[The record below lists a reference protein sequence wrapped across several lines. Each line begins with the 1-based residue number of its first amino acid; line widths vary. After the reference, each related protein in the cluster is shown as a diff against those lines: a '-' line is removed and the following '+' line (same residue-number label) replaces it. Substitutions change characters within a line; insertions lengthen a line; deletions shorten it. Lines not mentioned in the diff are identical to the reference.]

1 MGRQDPAS
9 RRVSNLTDS
18 QVERKRA
25 IDRANQ
31 QHCQRRKKARLQ
43 WLEQE
48 VVRLSESLE
57 AAEAKLRQFDGCVC
71 GAASGIRQT
80 AGNLSPASLDLPG
93 MAATN
98 PDTTAV
104 GLPIS
109 AAAEAG
115 TAALPAVA
123 VAHHYRNNTTTT
135 VGGLTRTDVL
145 SELDP
150 PAHTDSIWTVNLREL
165 LDPNHDSELGNIV
178 FDYPMPS
185 TDDDLTPSPIPLVDG
200 SGTGSI
206 PASLTTTVPE
216 WQIVPLHLPPGNDLD
231 RFIFDTTNSGR
242 RLQQQLGGAGELSQA
257 EFPSISSLLNPNLGD
272 DGTKPLTFALATHV
286 VRKSNVRSVTTRIAL
301 MYTLS
306 HLLRWL
312 VCRNKQSYEK
322 LPEFLR
328 PTQLQRTVPHPPW
341 VDIITW
347 PEARDAI
354 IRSERWMNKDFE
366 FSEFRVKTGA
376 DMSVNWP
383 YTDSGAFLDLGD
395 GQNLVL
401 SPIFEN
407 HIRRVENWTLNK
419 TTATEFPFMRAFC
432 KDLEGEP

>member
-1 MGRQDPAS
+1 MGRQDPAA

-48 VVRLSESLE
+48 VVRLSEALE
-57 AAEAKLRQFDGCVC
+57 AAEGKLKQCVC
-71 GAASGIRQT
+71 ERAGAAAVSTDNGNSASITPSGSLTPPTSLYAVPTTHR
-80 AGNLSPASLDLPG
+80 NSLPSVLPDDDVDASHSD
-93 MAATN
+93 A
-98 PDTTAV
+98 
-104 GLPIS
+104 
-109 AAAEAG
+109 
-115 TAALPAVA
+115 
-123 VAHHYRNNTTTT
+123 
-135 VGGLTRTDVL
+135 
-145 SELDP
+145 
-150 PAHTDSIWTVNLREL
+150 IWTVNLREI
-165 LDPNHDSELGNIV
+165 LDPNHNESELGNIA
-178 FDYPMPS
+178 FNFAMPPPDD
-185 TDDDLTPSPIPLVDG
+185 TDMTPSPPTMMMDGGLSFTQTLAPPAIPD
-200 SGTGSI
+200 
-206 PASLTTTVPE
+206 
-216 WQIVPLHLPPGNDLD
+216 WQIVPLHLAPVNDLD

-242 RLQQQLGGAGELSQA
+242 RLQQQTGGAGELTQA

-272 DGTKPLTFALATHV
+272 DGSKPLTFALATHV
-286 VRKSNVRSVTTRIAL
+286 VRKSSIRSVTTRIAL

-312 VCRNKQSYEK
+312 VCRNKSSYEK
-322 LPEFLR
+322 LPEFLK
-328 PTQLQRTVPHPPW
+328 PTHLQRTVPHPPW

-347 PEARDAI
+347 PQARDAI
-354 IRSERWMNKDFE
+354 IRSKSWLTKDFE
-366 FSEFRVKTGA
+366 FAEFRVKTGA

-407 HIRRVENWTLNK
+407 HIRRVENWTLGK
-419 TTATEFPFMRAFC
+419 KTATDYPFMKFFC
-432 KDLEGEP
+432 KEIVEKEQQ

>member
-71 GAASGIRQT
+71 GAASGMRQT
-80 AGNLSPASLDLPG
+80 AGNLSPASMDLPG
-93 MAATN
+93 MAATA
-98 PDTTAV
+98 PSTAV
-104 GLPIS
+104 VALPTSTAIVPAAATGIS
-109 AAAEAG
+109 AS
-115 TAALPAVA
+115 
-123 VAHHYRNNTTTT
+123 HHNGTTT
-135 VGGLTRTDVL
+135 VGGLTRTDIP

-150 PAHTDSIWTVNLREL
+150 MTHNDSIWTVNLREL

-178 FDYPMPS
+178 FEYPMPP
-185 TDDDLTPSPIPLVDG
+185 TDDGLSPSPLAMVEGAGLGD
-200 SGTGSI
+200 I
-206 PASLTTTVPE
+206 PASLTPAIPE
-216 WQIVPLHLPPGNDLD
+216 WQSVPLHLPPGNDLD

-242 RLQQQLGGAGELSQA
+242 RLQQQSGGAGELTQA

-328 PTQLQRTVPHPPW
+328 PTLLQRTVPHPPW

-354 IRSERWMNKDFE
+354 IRSERWMSKDFE

-376 DMSVNWP
+376 HMSVNWP

>member
-71 GAASGIRQT
+71 GAAGGGRPHLPDMAVGPETQ
-80 AGNLSPASLDLPG
+80 PA
-93 MAATN
+93 
-98 PDTTAV
+98 AV
-104 GLPIS
+104 GLP
-109 AAAEAG
+109 
-115 TAALPAVA
+115 TVPAS
-123 VAHHYRNNTTTT
+123 HNGNMTT
-135 VGGLTRTDVL
+135 VGGLTRTDVPVD
-145 SELDP
+145 LDP
-150 PAHTDSIWTVNLREL
+150 SHSDAIWTVNLREL

-178 FDYPMPS
+178 FEYPMPP
-185 TDDDLTPSPIPLVDG
+185 TDDDLTPSPLSMVEG
-200 SGTGSI
+200 GGLGGL
-206 PASLTTTVPE
+206 PATLTPPMPD
-216 WQIVPLHLPPGNDLD
+216 WQIVPLHLPPVNDLD

-242 RLQQQLGGAGELSQA
+242 RLQQQTGGAGELTQA

-286 VRKSNVRSVTTRIAL
+286 VRKSNIRSVTTRIAL

-312 VCRNKQSYEK
+312 VCRNKSSYDK
-322 LPEFLR
+322 LPDFLK
-328 PTQLQRTVPHPPW
+328 PTHLQRTVPHPPW

-347 PEARDAI
+347 PQARDAI
-354 IRSERWMNKDFE
+354 IRSKSWLTKDFE
-366 FSEFRVKTGA
+366 FAEFRVKTGA
-376 DMSVNWP
+376 HMSVNWP

-432 KDLEGEP
+432 KDLDGEA

>member
-1 MGRQDPAS
+1 MS
-9 RRVSNLTDS
+9 VS
-18 QVERKRA
+18 
-25 IDRANQ
+25 
-31 QHCQRRKKARLQ
+31 QHN
-43 WLEQE
+43 
-48 VVRLSESLE
+48 
-57 AAEAKLRQFDGCVC
+57 D
-71 GAASGIRQT
+71 
-80 AGNLSPASLDLPG
+80 
-93 MAATN
+93 
-98 PDTTAV
+98 
-104 GLPIS
+104 
-109 AAAEAG
+109 
-115 TAALPAVA
+115 
-123 VAHHYRNNTTTT
+123 TTT
-135 VGGLTRTDVL
+135 VGGLTRTDVP

-150 PAHTDSIWTVNLREL
+150 SRNDSIWTVNLREL
-165 LDPNHDSELGNIV
+165 LDPNHECELGNIV
-178 FDYPMPS
+178 FEYPMPP
-185 TDDDLTPSPIPLVDG
+185 TDDDLTPSPLSLVEAG
-200 SGTGSI
+200 SLGGGI
-206 PASLTTTVPE
+206 PASLTPSVPE

-231 RFIFDTTNSGR
+231 RFIFNTTNSGR
-242 RLQQQLGGAGELSQA
+242 RLQQQSGGAGELSQA

-328 PTQLQRTVPHPPW
+328 PTHLQRTVPHPPW

-354 IRSERWMNKDFE
+354 IRSERWMSKDFE
-366 FSEFRVKTGA
+366 FSDFRVKTGA
-376 DMSVNWP
+376 HMSVNWP

-432 KDLEGEP
+432 KDLQGEA